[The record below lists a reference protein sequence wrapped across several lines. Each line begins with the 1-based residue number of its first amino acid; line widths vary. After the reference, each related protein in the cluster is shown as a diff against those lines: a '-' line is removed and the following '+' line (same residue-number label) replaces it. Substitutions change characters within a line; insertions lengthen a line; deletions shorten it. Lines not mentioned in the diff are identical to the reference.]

1 MIKKIIITIFLFV
14 FSSNVLNAEEIKKI
28 LVEGNKRITDDT
40 IIVFS
45 GVNIGSQI
53 DTDDLNN
60 IIKKLYETNFF
71 NDVKINFNQGILKL
85 NISENAIIQSVVFNG
100 VKNKRIL
107 SSDTRIL

>member
-45 GVNIGSQI
+45 GVNIGS
-53 DTDDLNN
+53 
-60 IIKKLYETNFF
+60 
-71 NDVKINFNQGILKL
+71 
-85 NISENAIIQSVVFNG
+85 
-100 VKNKRIL
+100 
-107 SSDTRIL
+107 